1 VTSPSR
7 RAGRWLRRQP
17 AHLRLRW
24 AFSLLIG
31 LLLLVAGLAAARFH
45 EYERAV
51 SAFASGSMQRIRV
64 ASEISADVGRV
75 SRQLLTLVTGER
87 DLRATAYRNIDI
99 AHSRLETNVELLRQ
113 ASDMS
118 GRRLNPLATALAT
131 YRGAYD
137 ETVDRIETGDAA
149 GVRAMMANR
158 TEEALSRL
166 SELADAQVA
175 DEQARAQ
182 SLAQEQAQQVR
193 QDMLAL
199 ALICLVAIIGG
210 GLLARAVRRSI
221 SEPLQRTEAVAR
233 RLAAGD
239 YRVRAQVRGKDELAG
254 LAATLNTL
262 AEAVAQREA
271 QIRHLAETDAETGLS
286 QRGRFQREV
295 SLQLSEAKVHV
306 LLCLDLEGLK
316 TINAVLGYEAGDAA
330 IRCIAQRLQAQA
342 SPHSCIG
349 RLGGGTFAM
358 LLPLSPGL
366 DLAEQALVQVQHL
379 RAALERPFDWQGQSS
394 DLHLLVGAALH
405 PLHTKG
411 STELLRCAEQ
421 ALFEA
426 KRRRSGTELYSDS
439 QAQARLQDLNLAS
452 ELQLAQEQGQLVV
465 FLQPK
470 LRVTLGG
477 QECTSAEALIRWQHP
492 ERGFISPAEFIPFA
506 ERTGRIRRLTQ
517 WMLGTVIGLLAR
529 TEFEGLRLAV
539 NLSTKD
545 LHDPQFDQHLRRLL
559 LQHGVEPARLTLE
572 ITESG
577 LMDPGEDPVTLLH
590 RLKSVGVRL
599 AIDDF
604 GTGHSALAYLQRL
617 PVDELKIDR
626 SFVRDV
632 DLEPKRYELL
642 AAIAQLGHT
651 LGMTVTAEGV
661 EREAELL
668 AVRRAGCQLVQGYF
682 TGRPM
687 SVDAFLQWREKEK

>member
-1 VTSPSR
+1 MTSSSR
-7 RAGRWLRRQP
+7 RAGRWLQRQP
-17 AHLRLRW
+17 THLRLRW

-45 EYERAV
+45 EYERAI
-51 SAFASGSMQRIRV
+51 SAFSSGSMQRIRV
-64 ASEISADVGRV
+64 ASEISADVGSV

-87 DLRATAYRNIDI
+87 DLRVVAYRNIDT

-113 ASDMS
+113 AAEAS
-118 GRRLNPLATALAT
+118 GRRLNPMATALAL
-131 YRGAYD
+131 YRGVYD
-137 ETVDRIETGDAA
+137 ETVDRIEAGDAA

-166 SELADAQVA
+166 SQLADAQVA
-175 DEQARAQ
+175 DEQALAQ
-182 SLAQEQAQQVR
+182 SLAEEQAQQVR
-193 QDMLAL
+193 QDMPAL
-199 ALICLVAIIGG
+199 ALICLVAIVGG

-221 SEPLQRTEAVAR
+221 SEPLQRTEAVAL

-239 YRVRAQVRGKDELAG
+239 YSARAQVRGKDEVAG

-271 QIRHLAETDAETGLS
+271 QIRHLAETDSETGLA

-295 SLQLSEAKVHV
+295 SLQLDETKVYA

-330 IRCIAQRLQAQA
+330 IRCVAQRLQAQA
-342 SPHSCIG
+342 SPQSCVG

-379 RAALERPFDWQGQSS
+379 RTALERPFDWQGQSP
-394 DLHLLVGAALH
+394 DLHLLVGVALH
-405 PLHTKG
+405 PLHAKG

-439 QAQARLQDLNLAS
+439 QAAARLQDLNLAS
-452 ELQLAQEQGQLVV
+452 ELQLAQERGELVA

-477 QECTSAEALIRWQHP
+477 QECTGAEALIRWQHP

-506 ERTGRIRRLTQ
+506 ERTGRIRSLTQ
-517 WMLGTVIGLLAR
+517 WMLLTVIGLLAR
-529 TEFEGLRLAV
+529 PEFEGLRLAV

-545 LHDPQFDQHLRRLL
+545 LQDPQFDQHLRRLL
-559 LQHGVEPARLTLE
+559 LEHGVEPARLTLE

-577 LMDPGEDPVTLLH
+577 LMEPGEDPITLLH

-651 LGMTVTAEGV
+651 LGLTVTAEGV

-687 SVDAFLQWREKEK
+687 SVDAFLHWRDKEK